1 MYIQSILLFTM
12 KRATLTIRVL
22 SDIYICL
29 IKQNQSGKMLFFK
42 FFFFLYPSSLDTI
55 FISRVYRYHNVI

>member
-12 KRATLTIRVL
+12 KRATLIQYVFP
-22 SDIYICL
+22 DIYICL

-42 FFFFLYPSSLDTI
+42 FFFYPSSLDTI
-55 FISRVYRYHNVI
+55 FISRVYRYRNVI

>member
-42 FFFFLYPSSLDTI
+42 FFFLYPSSLDTI

>member
-12 KRATLTIRVL
+12 KRATLIQYVFP
-22 SDIYICL
+22 DIYICL

-42 FFFFLYPSSLDTI
+42 FFFLSIIFGHDLYKSCLPLP
-55 FISRVYRYHNVI
+55 

>member
-42 FFFFLYPSSLDTI
+42 FFFFYIHHLWTRSL
-55 FISRVYRYHNVI
+55 